1 MEADRTQSV
10 LRSEIATGRRSPA
23 LPAVGMKSP
32 MPAIGSVGRLAT
44 PQTAREPIGPGAIVV
59 DSKSG
64 STLYLLRALGRL
76 MQGGLHA

>member
-1 MEADRTQSV
+1 MEADRAQSV
-10 LRSEIATGRRSPA
+10 LRSEIVTGPDASDW
-23 LPAVGMKSP
+23 
-32 MPAIGSVGRLAT
+32 VGRPPGD
-44 PQTAREPIGPGAIVV
+44 PQTAREPIGPEAIVV